1 MLQSKLFTKTQKTV
15 SVDEISK
22 NAQLLTRG
30 GFIYKNSAGV
40 YTYLPLGWRVI
51 ERIASIIREEM
62 DAINGVELFMPAL
75 VSKEYLQ
82 VTDRW
87 NKEVGFK
94 VVSQTELD
102 KFQVSSFLPAERAGK
117 FQEEY
122 VLGWTHEEVIA
133 SIASNYVNS
142 YRDLPFFAYQI
153 QTKFRNEKRPKS
165 GLLRGREFMMKDLYS
180 FHTNQEDLECF
191 YEVVKFAY
199 LRIFERCGLQALYT
213 LAAGGDFTK
222 DYTHEFQVLADVG
235 EDVILYCDKC
245 NYAENIEISKLKK
258 GDKCKECSGKMQTAN
273 SIEVGNIFP
282 LGTKYSEALNLK
294 YKDKDGNGSLVVMG
308 SYGIGLGRLMA
319 TIVEKYND
327 DKGII
332 WPASVAPFDMHL
344 LSLDKNKNAEK
355 IYQTLVGKGVRV
367 LYDDR
372 DVSVGE
378 KFADADLIGLP
389 VRLVVSEKSLKS
401 GGVEVKMRNS
411 DKEKIVKL
419 DKLALELKKHISK
432 NM

>member
-15 SVDEISK
+15 SVDEVSK
-22 NAQLLTRG
+22 NAQLLMRG

-62 DAINGVELFMPAL
+62 NAIDGVELFMPAL
-75 VSKEYLQ
+75 VNREYLEA
-82 VTDRW
+82 TGRW
-87 NKEVGFK
+87 DKEVGFK
-94 VVSQTELD
+94 VLSQNEFENLQSTNHKPEAD
-102 KFQVSSFLPAERAGK
+102 F
-117 FQEEY
+117 

-133 SIASNYVNS
+133 SIASDYVNS

-180 FHTNQEDLECF
+180 FHTDQKDLECF

-258 GDKCKECSGKMQTAN
+258 GDKCKECNGKMQIAN

-282 LGTKYSEALNLK
+282 LGTKYSEVLNLK
-294 YKDKDGNGSLVVMG
+294 YKDEDGKENYVVMG

-327 DKGII
+327 EKGVI
-332 WPASVAPFDMHL
+332 WPSSVAPFGVHL
-344 LSLDKNKNAEK
+344 LSLNKDREAEQ
-355 IYQTLVGKGVRV
+355 IYKQLIEKGVEV

-378 KFADADLIGLP
+378 KFADADLIGISM
-389 VRLVVSEKSLKS
+389 RVVISEKSLKK
-401 GGVEVKMRNS
+401 GGVEVKMRDS
-411 DKEKIVKL
+411 DEAKVVNVEKFVK
-419 DKLALELKKHISK
+419 DKGRV
-432 NM
+432 

>member
-22 NAQLLTRG
+22 NAQLLIRG

-51 ERIASIIREEM
+51 EKISAIIREEM
-62 DAINGVELFMPAL
+62 NSIGATEMFMPAL
-75 VSKEYLQ
+75 VNKEYMEA
-82 VTDRW
+82 TKRW
-87 NKEVGFK
+87 DKEVGFK
-94 VVSQTELD
+94 VVSQLD
-102 KFQVSSFLPAERAGK
+102 IDNLTSKTHNLTPK
-117 FQEEY
+117 THNLTPNY

-133 SIASNYVNS
+133 SIVSNYVSS

-180 FHTNQEDLECF
+180 FHTDQKDLECF

-199 LRIFERCGLQALYT
+199 LRIFERCGLQAFYT
-213 LAAGGDFTK
+213 LAPGGDFTK
-222 DYTHEFQVLADVG
+222 GLTHEFQILADVG
-235 EDVILYCDKC
+235 EDIILHCDKC

-258 GDKCKECSGKMQTAN
+258 GDKCKECKGKMQIAN
-273 SIEVGNIFP
+273 AIEVGNIFP
-282 LGTKYSEALNLK
+282 LGIKYSEALNLK
-294 YKDKDGNGSLVVMG
+294 YKDEDGKEDYVVMG

-344 LSLDKNKNAEK
+344 LSLDKNKDAEK
-355 IYQTLVGKGVRV
+355 IYQTLVGKGVQV

-372 DVSVGE
+372 DASAGE
-378 KFADADLIGLP
+378 KFADADLMGIP
-389 VRLVVSEKSLKS
+389 ARLVVSEKSLKS
-401 GGVEVKMRNS
+401 GGVEMKMRDS
-411 DKEKIVKL
+411 DKVEVTSMEKFI
-419 DKLALELKKHISK
+419 K
-432 NM
+432 NKGRI